1 MGLKALCRDGVTA
14 NRCARVGVPRR
25 HRARPAVVVDEPAVG
40 WPTRAGRPEREP
52 LTDLRVSPGYPAISD
67 VSRWDYRTMVPDT
80 RASWFCAP
88 SGSLQRDTG
97 QPPGRVISG
106 SQTPLGRLLASRS
119 IDQRAGPESLTGA
132 RAALSPDDQLLL
144 LIGVVAQA
152 DVVLEGYLRLLWVFQ
167 TSTPGDP
174 NPLPFEPLLQA
185 CEALVEQA
193 PLSPPWRAAV
203 NGALTAAREAF
214 GRGGR
219 IIVLASDQGPASP
232 RSRVE
237 PAIGDARRMRA
248 AAQPM
253 TSVEPPL
260 HVLGSA
266 GPPPVRP
273 HHRGFPPRFAIN
285 LIG

>member
-106 SQTPLGRLLASRS
+106 SQTPLGRLLVSRS
-119 IDQRAGPESLTGA
+119 IDQRAGPRVVDRCSCSAVPGRPAATPDRRRGSGRRSVGGVSAASMGVPDVDAGRPQPTAVRTSPTSLRSARGA
-132 RAALSPDDQLLL
+132 
-144 LIGVVAQA
+144 
-152 DVVLEGYLRLLWVFQ
+152 
-167 TSTPGDP
+167 
-174 NPLPFEPLLQA
+174 
-185 CEALVEQA
+185 
-193 PLSPPWRAAV
+193 
-203 NGALTAAREAF
+203 GATVPA
-214 GRGGR
+214 
-219 IIVLASDQGPASP
+219 LASG
-232 RSRVE
+232 R
-237 PAIGDARRMRA
+237 
-248 AAQPM
+248 
-253 TSVEPPL
+253 
-260 HVLGSA
+260 
-266 GPPPVRP
+266 
-273 HHRGFPPRFAIN
+273 
-285 LIG
+285 